1 MRMKQTVLNTQGG
14 TRRNA
19 KAEALDTKGR
29 PIPRFYSAGELGGI
43 CATSIKVEAV
53 LMITQFR

>member
-1 MRMKQTVLNTQGG
+1 MKQTVLNTQGG